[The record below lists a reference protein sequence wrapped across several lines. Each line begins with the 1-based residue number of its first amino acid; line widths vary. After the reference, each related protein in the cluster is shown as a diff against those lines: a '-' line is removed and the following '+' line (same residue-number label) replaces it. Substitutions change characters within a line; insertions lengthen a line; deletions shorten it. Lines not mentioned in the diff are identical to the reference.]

1 MMAFKCSMSIAL
13 PIAISLSLSACTADD
28 AGAKSAGGQASKNVH
43 PVVQSSCDVHKS
55 SDPMSRSYCTLARL
69 APQDGLDEAVLA
81 PAALP
86 SWVDSFTY
94 AGLVQGHP
102 QYGFN
107 GGGVGFIA
115 VPDFDCSDYDFDA
128 VQEQGCINVNNAAVY
143 PFGVGDKAQE
153 KHDEKALQDIDVLK
167 FAPLTTT
174 SIWAT
179 WEENHRK
186 NE

>member
-1 MMAFKCSMSIAL
+1 MSIAL
-13 PIAISLSLSACTADD
+13 PVAMSLFLAACTTDNT
-28 AGAKSAGGQASKNVH
+28 GAKSAGGQASKGVH
-43 PVVQSSCDVHKS
+43 PVVESSCDVHKQRDS
-55 SDPMSRSYCTLARL
+55 MTNSYCSLARI
-69 APQDGLDEAVLA
+69 APLDGLDETVLA

-94 AGLVQGHP
+94 AGLLQGHP

-107 GGGVGFIA
+107 GNGVGFIA
-115 VPDFDCSDYDFDA
+115 VPNFNCSDYDFDA
-128 VQEQGCINVNNAAVY
+128 VQELGCVNVNNAAVY

-174 SIWAT
+174 GIWAT

-186 NE
+186 SE